1 MLSLKL
7 FPFGRETFIQI
18 LVLDGCGTARMELA
32 LKPGSG
38 GVENG
43 PATNFFSTQD
53 AIVSVTLAPNRKAFF
68 EFFTQQPGRGRVW
81 KAGAPLDRYST
92 HLMALDSSDLSKRC
106 LFSSISSDSLAVS
119 IFVSGLGGRLLKG
132 NEFQND
138 SCGGFS

>member
-1 MLSLKL
+1 
-7 FPFGRETFIQI
+7 
-18 LVLDGCGTARMELA
+18 MELA
-32 LKPGSG
+32 LNPGSG

-53 AIVSVTLAPNRKAFF
+53 AIVSVTLAPNRNAFF
-68 EFFTQQPGRGRVW
+68 EFLTQQLGRGWVW

-106 LFSSISSDSLAVS
+106 LFASISSDSLAVS